1 MNKENIVRIKQL
13 NKRIAIFIDDQE
25 HHKRIMAELD
35 KSIEEC
41 EDAIRELKG
50 I

>member
-1 MNKENIVRIKQL
+1 MNNEERIKL
-13 NKRIAIFIDDQE
+13 LEKRIAICIDDQE
-25 HHKRIMAELD
+25 HHKRT
-35 KSIEEC
+35 IEELQKIIEDC

>member
-1 MNKENIVRIKQL
+1 MNEERIKML
-13 NKRIAIFIDDQE
+13 EKRIAIFIDDQE
-25 HHKRIMAELD
+25 HHKRMMQELD